1 MLEGRKEKFRKA
13 RRLKS
18 REGGS
23 KISYIRLTSKFDPDK
38 EFYKS
43 INITD
48 KMNIKNTQ
56 HYHLL
61 NIYS

>member
-1 MLEGRKEKFRKA
+1 M
-13 RRLKS
+13 
-18 REGGS
+18 
-23 KISYIRLTSKFDPDK
+23 FDPDK
-38 EFYKS
+38 EFYQS

-61 NIYS
+61 NIYT